1 MEVERVG
8 EDDTSE
14 KADGKGKKYTREVGS
29 LFGEGRERLTVL
41 LHPLT
46 R

>member
-14 KADGKGKKYTREVGS
+14 KVDGKGKKYTREVGS
-29 LFGEGRERLTVL
+29 LFGGGERDL
-41 LHPLT
+41 LYCFIH
-46 R
+46 